1 MKKIQTWDQ
10 IIVTAGKFKWTTS
23 SVLEIVQKKD
33 ARRGDWLVV
42 KGVNIVKK
50 GKKGEGFQEFE
61 APIHCSNV
69 MLLDEKSGTWSR
81 VWIRENKKGKK
92 ERFYKK
98 SGNAVA

>member
-10 IIVTAGKFKWTTS
+10 IIVTAGKFKGTTS
-23 SVLEIVQKKD
+23 SVLKIVQKKD
-33 ARRGDWLVV
+33 TRRGDWLVI
-42 KGVNIVKK
+42 KWVNIVKK

-61 APIHCSNV
+61 APIHSSNV
-69 MLLDEKSGTWSR
+69 MLLDEKSGTGSR

-98 SGNAVA
+98 SGNAVD